1 MSKPSSSEHS
11 CPSLTITATKN
22 CQVCGKLGHGKH
34 FGAFTCRACA
44 AFFRR
49 FAQDN
54 NFRPCEKY
62 KICGLPKNG
71 SFDCKSC
78 RLKRCRNLGMTMDN
92 FQFGRDPYVSTIAK
106 TQNTIPTTVDIFLG
120 KPSLI
125 IYCARQSGSADH
137 FKFNVDLHYL
147 LEKAEKVLEKG
158 PETITYSSNPLE
170 KLSFGLRKICWPDT
184 STIKT
189 VTKFARDETFALWED
204 EILKAAK
211 WLTYFDDFQMLSMQ
225 LKTEIVKSVWNAFS
239 RLVRMA
245 SAAMA
250 RKSEVWENNMLVTY
264 IGDEFLVA
272 DYKKMVF
279 DISWCSNYTHE
290 QLEFFNNQDFQEE
303 CDDLIQAVINLDPT
317 DVELSY
323 MLSQLCFHQVA
334 KKYPGAIQ
342 EIAEKFQETLSNHL
356 HSYYV
361 EILNNPIYSKRIACM
376 MKINNLI
383 EKCIY
388 RDKVRSELKK
398 VFDIYYVT
406 YSPPDFI
413 VQS

>member
-71 SFDCKSC
+71 WFDCKSC

-250 RKSEVWENNMLVTY
+250 RKSEV
-264 IGDEFLVA
+264 FA

-361 EILNNPIYSKRIACM
+361 EILNNPISSKRIACM